1 MMSSSTLGQSISD
14 VDISLVTAKGFWIFV
29 QSKEYFLSF
38 DDYPWFRNA
47 RITEIMNV
55 ELKNQYHLRWNDLD
69 VDIELDSLE
78 HPERYP
84 LCFVP

>member
-1 MMSSSTLGQSISD
+1 MMSSSTLGQNISD

-38 DDYPWFRNA
+38 DDYPWFRDA

>member
-1 MMSSSTLGQSISD
+1 MMSSQALGKIISD

-29 QSKEYFLSF
+29 QTKEYFLSF
-38 DDYPWFRNA
+38 DDYPWFRDA
-47 RITEIMNV
+47 RIAEIMNV

-69 VDIELDSLE
+69 VDIDLDSLE

-84 LCFVP
+84 LRYVP